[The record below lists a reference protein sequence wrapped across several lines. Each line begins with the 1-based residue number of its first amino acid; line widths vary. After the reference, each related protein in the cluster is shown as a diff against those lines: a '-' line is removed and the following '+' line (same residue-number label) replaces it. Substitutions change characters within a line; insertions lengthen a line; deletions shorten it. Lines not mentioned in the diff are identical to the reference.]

1 MNQDSNETG
10 NLLNDQNYERT
21 KLPTGLNVLT
31 ILTFIGCG
39 VFGLITLCTP
49 LINDFML
56 KYLNKE
62 LTSGKDFSA
71 KDIVRME
78 EGKAAIELTQQNL
91 IPLMVIGMIGII
103 LCFVG
108 ALWMR
113 KYKKDG
119 FWLYV
124 AGEIAPVIAVAF
136 ILGFDQYKSVG
147 SLLGVIVPVVFVI
160 LYSFQR
166 KYLTQ

>member
-1 MNQDSNETG
+1 MNQDNNEAN
-10 NLLNDQNYERT
+10 NLLTAENYERT
-21 KLPTGLNVLT
+21 KLPGGLNVLT

-56 KYLNKE
+56 EYINKQ
-62 LTSGKDFSA
+62 LASGKDFSA
-71 KDIVRME
+71 RDITSME

-91 IPLMVIGMIGII
+91 IPLMVVGMIGII

-147 SLLGVIVPVVFVI
+147 NIIGLIVPVVFVI

-166 KYLTQ
+166 KYLTK